1 MLNVISRHFQHKPFI
16 IPYKFKIMKIAR
28 FIQDG
33 KIRIG
38 IVEEEIRLIKEKNV
52 LEVINKEN
60 LEIGNIV
67 KPEKWLPPVT
77 PGKIICLGL
86 NYYDHAEEAKM
97 KIPEHPI
104 LFSKAVSSLIGH
116 KNPIIHPLGNTKV
129 DYEVELAVIIGKKG
143 KNIEKENA
151 MDYVL
156 GYTILNDV
164 SERTAQ
170 FGDGQWFRG
179 KSFDTFC
186 PLGPYLV
193 TKDEI
198 PDPHNLKLEAYVNE
212 ELRQSSNTN
221 NLIFK
226 IPEIISFCSMSMS
239 LYPGDVIATGTPGGV
254 GIFYDPPKLLKPG
267 DRVTLVIE
275 KIGKLENPVISL

>member
-1 MLNVISRHFQHKPFI
+1 
-16 IPYKFKIMKIAR
+16 MKIAR
-28 FIQDG
+28 FIHDG
-33 KIRIG
+33 KVKTG

-60 LEIGNIV
+60 LEIGEIIE
-67 KPEKWLPPVT
+67 PEKWLPPVT

-104 LFSKAVSSLIGH
+104 LFSKAVSSLVGH

-151 MDYVL
+151 MDYVC

-170 FGDGQWFRG
+170 FEDGQWFRG
-179 KSFDTFC
+179 KSLDTFC

-198 PDPHNLKLEAYVNE
+198 PDPHNLKLEAYVNK

-226 IPEIISFCSMSMS
+226 IPEIVSFCSMSMT
-239 LYPGDVIATGTPGGV
+239 LYPEDVIATGTPGGV

-267 DRVTLVIE
+267 DKVTLIIE

>member
-1 MLNVISRHFQHKPFI
+1 
-16 IPYKFKIMKIAR
+16 MKIAR
-28 FIQDG
+28 FIHDG
-33 KIRIG
+33 KIRFGVLEERIRIIEEKSILNAANKEDLDIG
-38 IVEEEIRLIKEKNV
+38 DIVE
-52 LEVINKEN
+52 
-60 LEIGNIV
+60 
-67 KPEKWLPPVT
+67 PEKWLPPVI

-86 NYYDHAEEAKM
+86 NYYDHAKEARM
-97 KIPEHPI
+97 KIPKYPI
-104 LFSKAVSSLIGH
+104 LFSKAVSSLVGH
-116 KNPIIHPLGNTKV
+116 KDPIIPPLGNTKV

-143 KNIEKENA
+143 KNIEKEDT
-151 MDYVL
+151 MDYVC

-164 SERTAQ
+164 SERAAQ
-170 FGDGQWFRG
+170 FEDGQWFRG

-198 PDPHNLKLEAYVNE
+198 PNPHNLKLETYVNK

-226 IPEIISFCSMSMS
+226 IPEIVSFCSMSMT

-267 DRVTLVIE
+267 DKVTLVIE